1 MILRWQLD
9 PILIGGLLTMA
20 LMFGLAVGPLRK
32 RIAPAAAFPRRKA
45 AFFYLTLIVIYL
57 AEGSPLHDLAE
68 IYLFSAHMVQHLIL
82 SYVVPPLLIVSLPL
96 WLLRPL
102 LLNRFVYPVARVL
115 IKPLV
120 ALLVFSIGLSLWHF
134 SAIYEMQLRSSL
146 IHHTQHVI
154 FIAIALIMW
163 WPIMGPLPELPRLG
177 YGMRMLYLLLLPV
190 AQVVVSALLTFASTP
205 IYPTYINA
213 PRITGLD
220 PLADQQLGGIIMKV
234 SGFFVFGIPLVW
246 TFFRWY
252 REENAP
258 RRSKVSPAV
267 RQGISGGEN

>member
-9 PILIGGLLTMA
+9 PVLIGGLAAMA
-20 LMFGLAVGPLRK
+20 LSFALAVGPLRT
-32 RIAPAAAFPRRKA
+32 RIAPGAAFPRRKA
-45 AFFYLTLIVIYL
+45 ILFYLTLVVIYL

-68 IYLFSAHMVQHLIL
+68 LYLFSAHMVQHLLL

-115 IKPLV
+115 TKPLV
-120 ALLVFSIGLSLWHF
+120 ALLIFSVGLSLWHF
-134 SAIYEMQLRSSL
+134 PAVYEAQLRSSL
-146 IHHTQHVI
+146 VHHSEHVL
-154 FIAIALIMW
+154 FITIALIMW
-163 WPIMGPLPELPRLG
+163 WPIMSPLAELPRPG
-177 YGMRMLYLLLLPV
+177 YGMRVMYLLLLPIG
-190 AQVVVSALLTFASTP
+190 QVIVTAFLTFASTP
-205 IYPTYINA
+205 IYPTYISA

-234 SGFFVFGIPLVW
+234 SGFVVFGIPLIW

-252 REENAP
+252 QEENAP
-258 RRSKVSPAV
+258 RSPGHKPSV
-267 RQGISGGEN
+267 RQPE